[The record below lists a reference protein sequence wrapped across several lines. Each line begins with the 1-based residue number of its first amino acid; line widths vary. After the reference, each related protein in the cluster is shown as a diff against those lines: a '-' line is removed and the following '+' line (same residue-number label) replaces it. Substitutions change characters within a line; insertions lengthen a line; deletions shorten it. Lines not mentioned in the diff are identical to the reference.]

1 MESGGC
7 RDKGE
12 VRRRLLRL
20 LANVSSLGTFDAH
33 APHHAAKRI
42 RRLGWSL
49 RRACGGVCKN
59 ADGDGLL
66 GRYETLY
73 KENKAKY
80 DEEMKTY
87 KNSDS
92 YKEFAAKPKEST
104 GDRAPSF
111 PTSAFPQPGLPDS
124 PASTL
129 WLPWATHADSP
140 RWAARVIVC
149 GTTFPAAGRKAH
161 SRIGSIGA
169 LLDAHKR
176 QRQGEGKGRKRSQRA
191 EKTAH
196 DIHGL
201 QRRFPREGTD
211 VVRRCS
217 HRLSVQFASAH
228 FSGFSFRIR
237 LWSELCFIQVKT
249 ENPTLKMLEIGQQL
263 AKLWKEADEETK
275 VHLGCSGV
283 LNVLKRYSAFP
294 YTYRWV

>member
-1 MESGGC
+1 VPEVPTVAC
-7 RDKGE
+7 ACVTQRDFAQVKRDNPEASNTDTLKLLGE
-12 VRRRLLRL
+12 KWKAADAETKAKCAAAYSACKRFPKDR
-20 LANVSSLGTFDAH
+20 DAH
-33 APHHAAKRI
+33 APHHAAIRI

-49 RRACGGVCKN
+49 RRACGGAWKN

-140 RWAARVIVC
+140 RWAARVIV
-149 GTTFPAAGRKAH
+149 
-161 SRIGSIGA
+161 
-169 LLDAHKR
+169 
-176 QRQGEGKGRKRSQRA
+176 
-191 EKTAH
+191 
-196 DIHGL
+196 
-201 QRRFPREGTD
+201 
-211 VVRRCS
+211 
-217 HRLSVQFASAH
+217 
-228 FSGFSFRIR
+228 
-237 LWSELCFIQVKT
+237 
-249 ENPTLKMLEIGQQL
+249 
-263 AKLWKEADEETK
+263 
-275 VHLGCSGV
+275 
-283 LNVLKRYSAFP
+283 
-294 YTYRWV
+294 